1 MNKFIAV
8 LLGIAIL
15 LLSTACSSTPVL
27 KDQSN
32 FVVKIYEQ
40 YPDLKRQS
48 MTKATVNRVVD
59 GDTFQTSAG
68 DKVRL
73 IGVNTPETVKPNSS
87 VEAYGKEASAYTK
100 QALTGKT
107 VYMFQDV
114 ENKDKYGR
122 LLRYVFIDGDQQMFN
137 ERLVREG
144 YAETMTIP
152 PNVMYQKLFLQ
163 ANREARE
170 NNRGLWATGTNSKS
184 SANVPSGACQDPKI
198 KGNINTKGEKIYHL
212 PGGNFYDK
220 TVAEMMFCT
229 EKEAQDNGFRKSA
242 N

>member
-1 MNKFIAV
+1 MNKLIAV
-8 LLGIAIL
+8 LLGMTVL
-15 LLSTACSSTPVL
+15 MLFTACSSEPALTE
-27 KDQSN
+27 QSN

-40 YPDLKRQS
+40 YPDLKRQA
-48 MTKATVNRVVD
+48 MTKTTVSRVVD
-59 GDTFQTSAG
+59 GDTFETIAG

-73 IGVNTPETVKPNSS
+73 IGVNTPETVKPNSP
-87 VEAYGKEASAYTK
+87 VEAYGKEASAFTK

-107 VYMFQDV
+107 VYMFQDI

-137 ERLVREG
+137 ERLVRQG

-170 NNRGLWATGTNSKS
+170 NNRGLWATGSSSKS
-184 SANVPSGACQDPKI
+184 SANVPSATCQDPKI
-198 KGNINTKGEKIYHL
+198 KGNINNKGDKIYHL

-220 TVAEMMFCT
+220 TIAEMMFCT
-229 EKEAQDNGFRKSA
+229 EKEAQESGFRRSS